1 MDRKFEFKN
10 KEEEEE
16 ESSGGVIGLKQ
27 QVIRRRRGHGQ
38 KKKTKGPEND
48 ANVRLDVKN
57 YEYLPPSIE

>member
-38 KKKTKGPEND
+38 KKTKGPEND

-57 YEYLPPSIE
+57 YEYLLPSIE